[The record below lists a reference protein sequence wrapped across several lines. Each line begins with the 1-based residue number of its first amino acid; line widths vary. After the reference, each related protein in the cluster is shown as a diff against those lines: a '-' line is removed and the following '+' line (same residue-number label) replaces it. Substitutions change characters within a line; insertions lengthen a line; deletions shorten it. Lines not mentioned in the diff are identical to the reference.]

1 MTREASFD
9 VQDDQQTA
17 PDSAA
22 RSSETI
28 AENLPSGSAPSGSA
42 GSTGDRAPGNS
53 PPRATSPIGEE
64 ISARTGFARNRLWR
78 DGEHRT
84 EKSFSRAV
92 EHPQAR
98 FYLTTADGKWL
109 CRVAGS
115 TTAPAATPPR
125 ADPHGEAPSAVQP
138 GFTLASARE
147 NGARLDAAVLLGF
160 DADECPHLAAPIAAE
175 SSAFEDRPAGATP
188 DPSPAAVVSAL
199 KAIDLRSLAMQGVLD
214 RDTEGQLGQ
223 AAHLIGWHSRNGFC
237 ARCGGRTVSEAA
249 GYRRRC
255 TVCDAIVFPRTDPV
269 TIMLVHDGKGRCILG
284 RQPQFPEHF
293 WSCLAGFV
301 EAGETVEDAVRRETL
316 EEAGVH
322 VGRVTYLASQPW
334 PFPGSLMIGCIGL
347 AQDFDIA
354 FDGEELEACRWFER
368 DEVKAMLDGCHR
380 DGLSVPKRFA
390 IAHHLVKAFADGDV

>member
-1 MTREASFD
+1 M
-9 VQDDQQTA
+9 QDDRHTERTGIALYDDA
-17 PDSAA
+17 PASEAHSITP
-22 RSSETI
+22 SSNAFLLE
-28 AENLPSGSAPSGSA
+28 
-42 GSTGDRAPGNS
+42 GD
-53 PPRATSPIGEE
+53 E
-64 ISARTGFARNRLWR
+64 ISARTGFAGNRLWR

-84 EKSFSRAV
+84 DESFSQAV
-92 EHPQAR
+92 DHPKAR
-98 FYLTTADGKWL
+98 FYLTTSDGKWL
-109 CRVAGS
+109 CR
-115 TTAPAATPPR
+115 TDTQAT
-125 ADPHGEAPSAVQP
+125 
-138 GFTLASARE
+138 ASAGQGE
-147 NGARLDAAVLLGF
+147 NRDGRTPATIEPDFDIDAAHRFGMRLDAAVLLGV
-160 DADECPHLAAPIAAE
+160 DGAGMPRLAAPIAAA
-175 SSAFEDRPAGATP
+175 STAFDDEAVDASVPKDAGI
-188 DPSPAAVVSAL
+188 

-223 AAHLIGWHSRNGFC
+223 AAHLIGWHSRNRFC
-237 ARCGGRTVSEAA
+237 AKCGGHTVSEAA

-255 TVCDAIVFPRTDPV
+255 TACESIVFPRTDPV

-347 AQDFDIA
+347 AEDFDIA
-354 FDGEELEACRWFER
+354 FDGEELEACRWFAR
-368 DEVKAMLDGCHR
+368 DEVKAMLEGRHP

>member
-1 MTREASFD
+1 MGSSSAR
-9 VQDDQQTA
+9 A
-17 PDSAA
+17 P
-22 RSSETI
+22 
-28 AENLPSGSAPSGSA
+28 LL
-42 GSTGDRAPGNS
+42 TGD
-53 PPRATSPIGEE
+53 E

-84 EKSFSRAV
+84 DESFSRAV
-92 EHPQAR
+92 EHPGAR
-98 FYLTTADGKWL
+98 FHLTTSDGKWL
-109 CRVAGS
+109 CKVQALEFES
-115 TTAPAATPPR
+115 TSPRPAADFLGQTP
-125 ADPHGEAPSAVQP
+125 AAVDPA
-138 GFTLASARE
+138 FTLASARE
-147 NGARLDAAVLLGF
+147 QGARLDAAVLLGF
-160 DADECPHLAAPIAAE
+160 DGDDHPRLAAPIAAD
-175 SSAFEDRPAGATP
+175 STAFDIAASDD
-188 DPSPAAVVSAL
+188 DPGTAARQDPL
-199 KAIDLRSLAMQGVLD
+199 DIKAIDLRSLAMQGTLD
-214 RDTEGQLGQ
+214 PGTEGQLGQ

-237 ARCGGRTVSEAA
+237 ARCGGFTVSEAA

-255 TVCDAIVFPRTDPV
+255 KSCDAVVFPRTDPV

-322 VGRVTYLASQPW
+322 VGRVSYLASQPW

-347 AQDFDIA
+347 AENFDIA
-354 FDGEELEACRWFER
+354 FDGEELEACRWFVR
-368 DEVKAMLDGCHR
+368 DEVNAMLEGRHP